1 MPPVPP
7 SPSSFS
13 SKLITLLSSLLSLL
27 PGSRS
32 STPLALGTAV
42 PFTLDPYLPPAART
56 RLRPG
61 RDPFS
66 SPLPPSPGHK
76 TSLVSMPPAQGV
88 DYESKGL
95 SQVKLDAVTSL
106 SSDSELSGSAWLDP
120 TDAFPV
126 DRWAADD
133 LEFPRRVRFRAV
145 SGRNKEGEILP

>member
-1 MPPVPP
+1 MP
-7 SPSSFS
+7 S
-13 SKLITLLSSLLSLL
+13 
-27 PGSRS
+27 
-32 STPLALGTAV
+32 
-42 PFTLDPYLPPAART
+42 
-56 RLRPG
+56 
-61 RDPFS
+61 
-66 SPLPPSPGHK
+66 
-76 TSLVSMPPAQGV
+76 AQGV